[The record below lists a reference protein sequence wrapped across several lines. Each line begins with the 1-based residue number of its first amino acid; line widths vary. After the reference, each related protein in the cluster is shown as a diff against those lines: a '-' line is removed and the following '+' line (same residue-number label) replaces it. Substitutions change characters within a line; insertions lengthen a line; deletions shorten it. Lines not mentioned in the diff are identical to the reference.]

1 MHPSQRKRSSY
12 GLTLLELV
20 IVMAILVALA
30 AILVPLL
37 PEFLGKAN
45 QAATATNLG
54 EMDKWVPT
62 FRATYGRYPNYFDS
76 MLDSTGVISGFVPQ
90 PTPPGGAKMVGEL
103 ELSEWQA
110 KRLVGQGITEVYDL
124 LSAIPAATDPAYT
137 DFNATFNPYGTPP
150 NHRAIA
156 ADSKVMA
163 LKKTAAGGYDDEVFD
178 RSVSPGVIL
187 DDKHDYVLLGIGK
200 YCNLCG
206 PNGIVREA
214 PFFGQHKAQNTPATS
229 YQRLVAVFD
238 VGNKDDTDLRRPA
251 KFVGM
256 VALAGKRFFTA
267 GDLSATYSDGRFD
280 ISQPIK

>member
-1 MHPSQRKRSSY
+1 
-12 GLTLLELV
+12 
-20 IVMAILVALA
+20 MAILVALA

-45 QAATATNLG
+45 QSVAATNLG

-76 MLDSTGVISGFVPQ
+76 LLDSSGAISGFVAK
-90 PTPPGGAKMVGEL
+90 PTPPGGAQMVTSLTLTEP
-103 ELSEWQA
+103 QA
-110 KRLVGQGITEVYDL
+110 NRLIGQGVTEVYDL
-124 LSAIPAATDPAYT
+124 LSAIPATTDPAYT
-137 DFNATFNPYGTPP
+137 DFNATLNPYGTPP
-150 NHRAIA
+150 AHRTIVAG
-156 ADSKVMA
+156 SKLLA
-163 LKKTAAGGYDDEVFD
+163 LAKTAADGGYDDEVFD
-178 RSVSPGVIL
+178 RSVMPGVIL
-187 DDKHDYVLLGIGK
+187 DDSHDYVLLGIGK

-238 VGNKDDTDLRRPA
+238 VGNSEDDDPRRPA

-256 VALAGKRFFTA
+256 VAMVGKRFFTA
-267 GDLSATYSDGRFD
+267 GDISGTYSDGRFD